1 MAYNRYQDIPQRKDS
16 YNTRI
21 MRSVVYPPIPR
32 HDEDLYVITTVGDT
46 LYALAEKYYGDVNYY
61 WIIGEANEKL
71 SKKTQ
76 QLPVGL
82 QLRIP
87 SQLEPILRDYRDL
100 NKQEI

>member
-1 MAYNRYQDIPQRKDS
+1 MAYSRYQDIPQKKDS

-21 MRSVVYPPIPR
+21 VRSVVYPPISR
-32 HDEDLYVITTVGDT
+32 HDQDVYIMTTIGDT
-46 LYALAEKYYGDVNYY
+46 LYALADKYYGDVNYY

-87 SQLEPILRDYRDL
+87 SQLDPILSDYRDL
-100 NKQEI
+100 NNQEI

>member
-1 MAYNRYQDIPQRKDS
+1 MAYNRYQDIPQIKDS

-76 QLPVGL
+76 QLPIGL

-87 SQLEPILRDYRDL
+87 SQLDPILRDYRDL
-100 NKQEI
+100 NNQEI